1 MRQTPVALVQAQDY
15 EPALIQAAV
24 QKLFASL
31 RLDPDLFREKRVLIK
46 PNLLMRRRPE
56 EATTTHPQVLI
67 AVIRQIQQL
76 GVRQIVVADSPG
88 GLYTPAQLKGIYS
101 VCGVQGACEQTG
113 AELNLEVG
121 YGAVPTV
128 NPRCC
133 QEFNLIDPVR
143 QADVVVSVGKLK
155 THCMTGLSGGVKN
168 LFGCIPGLQKP
179 QMHYRYQ
186 NKNDFGSMLVDLA
199 QTVAP
204 VLTIMDAVESME
216 GDGPSGGSVRHTGCL
231 IGSENPFCLDLMLS
245 ELIAM
250 NPDRIPTVQE
260 SIRRGLCPSDFGE
273 LVILN
278 PDGLP
283 TRIPDYLHPNTKT
296 VDFSGNVP
304 PFLAPAV
311 QWSARHLLAPRPRID
326 PNQCI
331 GCGKCAES
339 CPPSAIRVE
348 RGRAVI
354 RYRSCIR
361 CYCCHEMCPV
371 RAIHIRGRS

>member
-56 EATTTHPQVLI
+56 EATTTHPQVLT
-67 AVIRQIQQL
+67 AVIRQIQHL
-76 GVRQIVVADSPG
+76 GARQIVVADSPG

-101 VCGVQGACEQTG
+101 VCGVQEACEQTG

-121 YGAVPTV
+121 YGAVPAV
-128 NPRCC
+128 QPRCC

-204 VLTIMDAVESME
+204 ILTIMDAVESME

-250 NPDRIPTVQE
+250 SPDQIPTVQE
-260 SIRRGLCPSDFGE
+260 SIRRGLCPSDFDE

-278 PDGLP
+278 PDSLP

-296 VDFSGNVP
+296 VDFSGSVP

-311 QWSARHLLAPRPRID
+311 QWGARHLLAPRPRID

>member
-1 MRQTPVALVQAQDY
+1 MQQTPVALVQALDY
-15 EPALIQAAV
+15 EPASIEAAV
-24 QKLFASL
+24 QRLFASL
-31 RLDPDLFREKRVLIK
+31 DLDPGLFQEKQVLIK

-56 EATTTHPQVLI
+56 EATTTHPQVLM
-67 AVIRQIQQL
+67 AVIRQIQQM
-76 GVRQIVVADSPG
+76 GASEIVVADSPG

-101 VCGVQGACEQTG
+101 VCGVQDACEQTG
-113 AELNLEVG
+113 AKLNLEVG
-121 YGAVPTV
+121 YGAVPAV
-128 NPRCC
+128 HPQCC
-133 QEFNLIDPVR
+133 REFNLIDPVR
-143 QADVVVSVGKLK
+143 HADVVVSVGKLK

-179 QMHYRYQ
+179 QLHYRYQ
-186 NKNDFGSMLVDLA
+186 NKKDFCSMLVDLA

-204 VLTIMDAVESME
+204 ALTIMDAVESME

-245 ELIAM
+245 QLIAM
-250 NPDRIPTVQE
+250 SPSQIPTVQE
-260 SIRRGLCPSDFGE
+260 SIRRGLCPSDFSD
-273 LVILN
+273 LVVLN

-283 TRIPDYLHPNTKT
+283 TCIPDYLHPNTKT

-304 PFLAPAV
+304 AFLAPAV
-311 QWSARHLLAPRPRID
+311 QWGARHLLAPRPRID
-326 PNQCI
+326 SNQCI

-348 RGRAVI
+348 QGKAAI